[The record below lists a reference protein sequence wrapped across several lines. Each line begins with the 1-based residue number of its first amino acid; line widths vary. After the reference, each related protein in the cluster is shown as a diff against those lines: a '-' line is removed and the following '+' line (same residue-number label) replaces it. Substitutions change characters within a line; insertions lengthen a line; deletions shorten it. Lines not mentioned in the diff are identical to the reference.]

1 MRTTVLRNSTL
12 VLLILAAVGVGCFVG
27 PLVVEE
33 VSYALAAGENR
44 AAREQLAELSRAD
57 NTSALYRAVAK
68 AVKPAVVVVHVKK
81 KMDMRNHPSTEEM
94 NEFMR
99 RYFGRSPHG
108 SRIPRKAP
116 DDEDKDAPK
125 EDAPKEDAP
134 EREYFSSGVGSGV
147 IVDAKKGYILTNWH
161 VVQGADEVEIALLD
175 GRRLKTEWVRSDQQ
189 TDVAV
194 VKIKADRLIDSP
206 MGNSDRIEVGDCV
219 LAIGAP
225 EGLPQT
231 VTAGII
237 SAKGR
242 TTGRRGYENFFQTD
256 AAINHGNSGG
266 PLVNM
271 RGEVIGINTAIVS
284 RTGVNEGIGLAIPS
298 NMVENVMR
306 QLIDNGE
313 VVRGYIG
320 VHIQDVDEKLAKSF
334 DLPNADGV
342 LVAGVAPSG
351 PARDAGMEAGDFIVN
366 VGKKRTK
373 NVNELR
379 NYIATLRPGQSVKV
393 KLYREGKAKT
403 VTLKIARQPED
414 MMAAFTARR
423 GGKAKPISRL
433 GLEVTTATPE
443 VAEKHGF
450 KKDVKGVI
458 ITKVVKGSDAEK
470 NSLTKGLLIT
480 KVQGKAI
487 ASADEFNKAIDS
499 AKAAGTRLL
508 VKDKAGGQRFVFIE
522 FTKPK

>member
-1 MRTTVLRNSTL
+1 
-12 VLLILAAVGVGCFVG
+12 LLIVVAVGVGCFIG

-33 VSYALAAGENR
+33 VSYAVATGENR
-44 AAREQLAELSRAD
+44 AAREQLAKLSRSD
-57 NTSALYRAVAK
+57 RTSELYRAVAK
-68 AVKPAVVVVHVKK
+68 AVTPAVVVVHVRK
-81 KMDMRNHPSTEEM
+81 KMDMRNHPPVGEM
-94 NEFMR
+94 DEFMR

-108 SRIPRKAP
+108 SRVPRKSP
-116 DDEDKDAPK
+116 DDKNDKSEEAPK
-125 EDAPKEDAP
+125 
-134 EREYFSSGVGSGV
+134 REYFSRGVGSGV

-161 VVQGADEVEIALLD
+161 VVQGADEVEVALLD
-175 GRRLKTEWVRSDQQ
+175 GRRLKTEWVRTDKQ

-194 VKIKADRLIDSP
+194 IKIKPDRLIDTP
-206 MGNSDRIEVGDCV
+206 LGDSDRMGVGDCV

-237 SAKGR
+237 SAMGR

-271 RGEVIGINTAIVS
+271 RGEIIGINTAIVS

-306 QLIDNGE
+306 QLINSGE

-334 DLPNADGV
+334 ELPHADGI

-351 PARDAGMEAGDFIVN
+351 PAKDAGMVAGDFIVN

-379 NYIATLRPGQSVKV
+379 NYVATLRPGESVKV
-393 KLYREGKAKT
+393 KLYRKGKTKT
-403 VTLKIARQPED
+403 VALKIARQPED
-414 MMAAFTARR
+414 MLAAFNAPKRSS
-423 GGKAKPISRL
+423 KEISRL

-450 KKDVKGVI
+450 KKGVKGVI
-458 ITKVVKGSDAEK
+458 VTKVTRGSDAEK
-470 NSLTKGLLIT
+470 NSLTEGLLIT
-480 KVQGKAI
+480 KVQGKAVD
-487 ASADEFNKAIDS
+487 SADEFNKAIAS
-499 AKAAGTRLL
+499 TKAGGIRLL
-508 VKDKAGGQRFVFIE
+508 VKDKAGGQRFVFVE
-522 FTKPK
+522 FTKSK

>member
-44 AAREQLAELSRAD
+44 AAREQLAKLSRAD
-57 NTSALYRAVAK
+57 RMSELYRAVAK
-68 AVKPAVVVVHVKK
+68 AVKPAVVVVHVRK
-81 KMDMRNHPSTEEM
+81 KMDMRNHPSVGEM
-94 NEFMR
+94 DEFMR

-108 SRIPRKAP
+108 SRTPPKSP
-116 DDEDKDAPK
+116 DDKN
-125 EDAPKEDAP
+125 EDAPN
-134 EREYFSSGVGSGV
+134 REFFSRGVGSGV
-147 IVDAKKGYILTNWH
+147 IVDAREGYVLTNWH

-175 GRRLKTEWVRSDQQ
+175 GRRLKTEWVRTDQQ

-194 VKIKADRLIDSP
+194 VKIKPDRLIDVP
-206 MGNSDRIEVGDCV
+206 MGNSDHIEVGDCV

-271 RGEVIGINTAIVS
+271 KGEVIGINTAIVS

-298 NMVENVMR
+298 NMVQNVMK
-306 QLIDNGE
+306 QLIDSGE

-334 DLPNADGV
+334 ELPDADGV

-366 VGKKRTK
+366 VGKRRTK

-379 NYIATLRPGQSVKV
+379 NYVATLRPGESVKV
-393 KLYREGKAKT
+393 KLYRDGKAKT
-403 VTLKIARQPED
+403 ITLKIARQPED
-414 MMAAFTARR
+414 MLAAFTAPKRS
-423 GGKAKPISRL
+423 AKEISRL
-433 GLEVTTATPE
+433 GLEVATATPE

-450 KKDVKGVI
+450 PKDVKGVI
-458 ITKVVKGSDAEK
+458 ITKVAKGSDAEK
-470 NSLTKGLLIT
+470 NSLTEGLLIA
-480 KVQGKAI
+480 KVQGKPI
-487 ASADEFNKAIDS
+487 GSADEFNKAIAS

-522 FTKPK
+522 FTKSK

>member
-12 VLLILAAVGVGCFVG
+12 TLLILAAIGVGCFVG

-44 AAREQLAELSRAD
+44 AAREQLAKLSQAD
-57 NTSALYRAVAK
+57 RTSELYRAVAR
-68 AVKPAVVVVHVKK
+68 AVRPAVVVVHVKK
-81 KMDMRNHPSTEEM
+81 KMDMRGHPSAEEM

-108 SRIPRKAP
+108 DQIPKRSP
-116 DDEDKDAPK
+116 DDENKDAPQ
-125 EDAPKEDAP
+125 
-134 EREYFSSGVGSGV
+134 REFFSRGVGSGV

-194 VKIKADRLIDSP
+194 VKIKPDRLVDAP
-206 MGNSDRIEVGDCV
+206 LGNSDRTDVGDCV
-219 LAIGAP
+219 LAVGAP

-242 TTGRRGYENFFQTD
+242 TTGRSGYENFFQTD

-271 RGEVIGINTAIVS
+271 KGEVIGINTAIVS

-306 QLIDNGE
+306 QLIDGGE

-334 DLPNADGV
+334 ELPNADGV
-342 LVAGVAPSG
+342 LIAGVAPSG
-351 PARDAGMEAGDFIVN
+351 PAREAGMETGDFIVN
-366 VGKKRTK
+366 VGEKRTK

-379 NYIATLRPGQSVKV
+379 NYVATLRPGKSVKV
-393 KLYREGKAKT
+393 KLYRKGKIQT
-403 VTLKIARQPED
+403 VTLKIARQPDD
-414 MMAAFTARR
+414 MMAAFTVPQS
-423 GGKAKPISRL
+423 GSKAISRL
-433 GLEVTTATPE
+433 GLEVTTASPE
-443 VAEKHGF
+443 VAAKLGF
-450 KKDVKGVI
+450 EKDVKGVI
-458 ITKVVKGSDAEK
+458 ITKVSKGSDAEK
-470 NSLTKGLLIT
+470 NSLTEGLLIT
-480 KVQGKAI
+480 KVQDRAVV
-487 ASADEFNKAIDS
+487 SADEFNKAIAS
-499 AKAAGTRLL
+499 AKAGGIRLL

-522 FTKPK
+522 FTKSK